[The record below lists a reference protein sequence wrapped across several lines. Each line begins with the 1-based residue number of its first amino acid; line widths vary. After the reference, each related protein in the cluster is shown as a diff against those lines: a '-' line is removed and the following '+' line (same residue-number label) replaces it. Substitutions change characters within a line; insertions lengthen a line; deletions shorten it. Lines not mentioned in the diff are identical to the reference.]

1 MMDYGLKVLSP
12 SALCSIVP
20 SATDNLGPAFSDAP
34 CAGLA
39 SWATTPDHQP
49 THSYYW
55 GPLFP
60 LPDTEAPN
68 LPNCLPR
75 PDLGLAAGG
84 VGTGLSFTGTGGPAP
99 ARPATILGGAISA
112 ASRMRRSPT
121 PRVGWSSR
129 SPPSLCAR
137 LARSCTLRNFSSSS
151 AQRMM
156 PSSRPLS
163 RFGLSN
169 DAELGVAALL
179 RGAE

>member
-1 MMDYGLKVLSP
+1 MDDMLRVLSP
-12 SALCSIVP
+12 DTLCSM
-20 SATDNLGPAFSDAP
+20 SSTATDDPALVIFQRSVRRLGQLGRAAP
-34 CAGLA
+34 DNQ
-39 SWATTPDHQP
+39 SIH
-49 THSYYW
+49 YYW

-99 ARPATILGGAISA
+99 ARPTTALGGAISA

-121 PRVGWSSR
+121 PKVGWSSR

-179 RGAE
+179 RGAA

>member
-1 MMDYGLKVLSP
+1 MMDDTLRVLSP
-12 SALCSIVP
+12 DTLCSR
-20 SATDNLGPAFSDAP
+20 SSTATHDLALVTFERPVCRLTAPDNR
-34 CAGLA
+34 
-39 SWATTPDHQP
+39 P
-49 THSYYW
+49 THYYW

-84 VGTGLSFTGTGGPAP
+84 VGAGLSLTGTGGPAP
-99 ARPATILGGAISA
+99 ARPAAALGGAISA

-121 PRVGWSSR
+121 PKVGWSSR

-151 AQRMM
+151 PQRMI

-169 DAELGVAALL
+169 DAELGVGALL
-179 RGAE
+179 RGAA